1 MMKKAVRGRER
12 MRKKERMRKFLFI
25 IVVLASFCFMAAF
38 YIRAA
43 ALNYGMEGDE
53 VFSYISSTSLGGYKG
68 ICYLEDQTWYGGG
81 YFRDALTAE
90 GEERF
95 NYKMVVENQAMDTHP
110 PFYYLLLNAVAS
122 FFPGQFSRWFGI
134 GLNIL
139 LMFPVWAGLYL
150 LLQHFLRRRYVAA
163 FFSTLFCCS
172 YLSVSLVLFIRM
184 YVLLTAVSL
193 FQTWYHLKLYDEM
206 KKEAVFS
213 VRNHLKSYVL
223 LGLLTFLGAWT
234 HYYFIIYQCLLS
246 FFFCTA
252 LLWRKKYSDL
262 FRYVGTLAGSA
273 LIYVLL
279 YPASLNHLFLKYRG
293 RDAVHKLLKGNS
305 LAGEVWEMFRLY
317 NKELFHGLLLI
328 LAGILFVLT
337 LALTVKG
344 KMSWKAVGKGVFLV
358 APVGLYFFVISKA
371 SPFVTLRYI
380 APVTAVLFAAIVVW
394 MFHLLK
400 RLNIRHRTGRVVTVG
415 ICLAF
420 IPVVIYW
427 WKIPIKYGIF
437 AEKRDVMFELSEN
450 SDFCIYVTGDE
461 YNWKMWEDYIYYP
474 LFDSLYFID
483 GTAKQPISDS
493 RLASQDSLTIF
504 IDSALEEE
512 EILDYLREYLPY
524 QSWELVYTAQYHSIY
539 LAQQKT

>member
-1 MMKKAVRGRER
+1 

-43 ALNYGMEGDE
+43 VLNYGMEGDE

-68 ICYLEDQTWYGGG
+68 ICYLEDQTWYEGG

-206 KKEAVFS
+206 KKGAVFS

-252 LLWRKKYSDL
+252 LLWRKKYPDL

-293 RDAVHKLLKGNS
+293 RDAVHKLLKGSS

-344 KMSWKAVGKGVFLV
+344 KMGWKAVGKGVFLV
-358 APVGLYFFVISKA
+358 APVGIYFFVISKA

-400 RLNIRHRTGRVVTVG
+400 RLNIRHRAGRVVTVG

-420 IPVVIYW
+420 IPVTIYW
-427 WKIPIKYGIF
+427 WRTPIKYGFF
-437 AEKRDVMFELSEN
+437 AEKRDVISELAEK
-450 SDFCIYVTGDE
+450 SDFCAYVTGDE

-474 LFDSLYFID
+474 LFDGLYFID

-493 RLASQDSLTIF
+493 RFASQDSLTIF